1 MKKMLAIQIT
11 ALLVISSALGGM
23 LFFTDVYDEIHSR
36 IVSVLCLS
44 CIKLEPK
51 TEVDFTFKTADNL
64 PHPDFV
70 LENLTKG
77 PLFLH
82 YSAEACHGCD
92 IMDPIIKQL
101 FDIDFEKDEVVYKT
115 VNLQNSSVVY
125 YYTNVDHD
133 PEHMG
138 DFRHIY
144 ELDPG
149 LKSGVP
155 LFVIVTL
162 GYDRGDVK
170 PYYTSIYGT
179 LGLDTDEERLSFLTK
194 LMQES
199 IDIYNQ
205 NKDGYTINQ
214 E

>member
-1 MKKMLAIQIT
+1 MRKMIAIQIT
-11 ALLVISSALGGM
+11 ALLLVSGALGGM
-23 LFFTDVYDEIHSR
+23 LVFTDVYDEVKSQ
-36 IVSVLCLS
+36 IVSVICLS

-51 TEVDFTFKTADNL
+51 TEVDFTFETSDGFS
-64 PHPDFV
+64 HPDFV

-82 YSAEACHGCD
+82 YSADACHGCD
-92 IMDPIIKQL
+92 IMYPVIKQL
-101 FDIDFEKDEVVYKT
+101 FGIDFEKDEVVYKT
-115 VNLQNSSVVY
+115 VTLQNSSVVY
-125 YYTNVDHD
+125 YYINVDHD
-133 PEHMG
+133 PECMG
-138 DFRHIY
+138 DFRQIY

-149 LKSGVP
+149 LKGAVP

-162 GYDRGDVK
+162 GCDRSDIK

-179 LGLDTDEERLSFLTK
+179 LSLNTDEGRLSFLTK

-205 NKDGYTINQ
+205 NKEGYR
-214 E
+214 